1 MAISIDKTIQIQN
14 YRLMDANLRKRHK
27 YNWLLL
33 AIIMPILLVLIIKD
47 LDFDPLE
54 NRDQETTSSASNDMV
69 NIDLVQTANS
79 YIVEL
84 NVKSPLKSAASIV
97 YALDKKGAKG
107 VKLGQ
112 INGVGSY
119 AFPSEKEINGI
130 VIQDVIKNQEILKL
144 EF

>member
-1 MAISIDKTIQIQN
+1 
-14 YRLMDANLRKRHK
+14 MDANLRKRHK

-47 LDFDPLE
+47 LDFDPHE
-54 NRDQETTSSASNDMV
+54 NGAQESTSSASNDMV
-69 NIDLVQTANS
+69 NIDLIQTANA

-97 YALDKKGAKG
+97 YALDKKGVKG
-107 VKLGQ
+107 TKLGQ

-119 AFPSEKEINGI
+119 TFPSEKEINGI
-130 VIQDVIKNQEILKL
+130 LIQDVIKNQEILKL